1 MNHGTLDLKKLVI
14 YYSFEGNTKLI
25 AQTIADTVQGDL
37 LQLVPKKEIQSKGFM
52 KYFWGGRQVMMKKK
66 PELYPL
72 DKNPQDYDVLFI
84 GTPVWA
90 WSFAPPLYTFFQTT
104 EIANK
109 KVALFSCNRGQNGKT
124 FENMKK
130 ELYKNDVV
138 GQIEF
143 FDPLKNN
150 REENIRKV
158 VDWTKGIM
166 QAI

>member
-1 MNHGTLDLKKLVI
+1 MKKLVI

-25 AQTIADTVQGDL
+25 AETIADTLQADV
-37 LQLVPKKEIQSKGFM
+37 LQLIPKKEIQSKGFM
-52 KYFWGGRQVMMKKK
+52 KYFWGGKQVMMKKK

-72 DKNPQDYDVLFI
+72 DKAPQDYDVIFI

-90 WSFAPPLYTFFQTT
+90 WTFAPPIYTLFETT
-104 EIANK
+104 EIADK

-130 ELYKNDVV
+130 ELYKSDII

-143 FDPLKNN
+143 FDPLTNN
-150 REENIRKV
+150 KEENIQKAAA
-158 VDWTKGIM
+158 WAESIIK
-166 QAI
+166 AI